1 MFECSS
7 FLFHC
12 LLSAGDFGS
21 LRIEDIKNCGPSDF
35 ATGRC
40 FRPKNVLTLGLPW
53 SRNRRDLTNLKFHYV
68 PLPKAYHHV
77 AMAIDVIIYNLC
89 QSHTSKEKWHLRHRH
104 HGIQKWT
111 YYWNGKTK
119 HRFFS
124 EHHVQ
129 ALSLHP
135 LGSPG
140 AKCCQYLPVNSMI

>member
-1 MFECSS
+1 M
-7 FLFHC
+7 LF
-12 LLSAGDFGS
+12 FPIS
-21 LRIEDIKNCGPSDF
+21 LF
-35 ATGRC
+35 AFCWWLWFFADWGYQELRP
-40 FRPKNVLTLGLPW
+40 FRFCDWTVFQAEERSNIGITMKSQSTRFDK
-53 SRNRRDLTNLKFHYV
+53 SQV

-111 YYWNGKTK
+111 SYWNGKTK

-140 AKCCQYLPVNSMI
+140 AKCCQYLPVNSII